1 MPTQRVFEPVKLK
14 NGHKVPYLLRHC
26 SSRKI
31 YAVFR
36 IKGRKLPIRRCLET
50 TDVQLAQGKLPNV
63 RREEEEKI
71 RPKSSDVTVAVA
83 AENYEGTLG
92 VLSDNTREYRKHI
105 IRKFQREMNAVR
117 LADIT
122 PGAAERW
129 LAGLIEGGLKED
141 SYNKHLNVLR
151 DFFKLAIRDGTITAS
166 PVAHLKCRKVPKVR
180 AILPNDEQYEAL
192 LKDIRENKNN
202 RHGAETADL
211 IEFMGFAGVGNAEA
225 EGLKWER
232 VYFSDNAYELF
243 RKKTRQYYRREMTP
257 KVRELLLR
265 RYKASDKLGN
275 SRVFVVKNPIKAI
288 KGACKRLQ
296 FPSFSPRTMRKYF
309 ITRALRNG
317 VQVDIIA
324 QWQNHHDGGKLIL
337 DTYGQVTPEREKE
350 ALAKMA

>member
-1 MPTQRVFEPVKLK
+1 MSQRKGFEPVKLR
-14 NGHKVPYLLRHC
+14 NGNKVPYLLRNC
-26 SSRKI
+26 SSRTI

-36 IKGRKLPIRRCLET
+36 VKGRKLPVRRSLK
-50 TDVQLAQGKLPNV
+50 TDDTQVAIGRLPGVQ
-63 RREEEEKI
+63 REEEDKI
-71 RPKSSDVTVAVA
+71 RPKTVSTTVAA
-83 AENYEGTLG
+83 AVENYEGTLG
-92 VLSDNTREYRKHI
+92 VLSDNTREYRQYI
-105 IRKFQREMNAVR
+105 IRKFQKEINVLR
-117 LADIT
+117 LPDIT

-129 LAGLIEGGLKED
+129 LANLIKGGLGED

-151 DFFKLAIRDGTITAS
+151 DFFKLALRDGALTAS
-166 PVAHLKCRKVPKVR
+166 PVAHLKCRKVPKVLS
-180 AILPNDEQYEAL
+180 ILPTDDQYVTL
-192 LKDIRENKNN
+192 LKDIRNNKNN
-202 RHGAETADL
+202 RNGTETADL
-211 IEFMGFAGVGNAEA
+211 IEFMGVAGVGNAEA

-232 VYFSDNAYELF
+232 VYFPDNAYELF

-265 RYKASDKLGN
+265 RYKASDKLGK
-275 SRVFVVKNPIKAI
+275 SRVFTVKNPIKAI

-324 QWQNHHDGGKLIL
+324 KWQNHHDGGKLIL
-337 DTYGQVTPEREKE
+337 NTYGQVTPEREKE